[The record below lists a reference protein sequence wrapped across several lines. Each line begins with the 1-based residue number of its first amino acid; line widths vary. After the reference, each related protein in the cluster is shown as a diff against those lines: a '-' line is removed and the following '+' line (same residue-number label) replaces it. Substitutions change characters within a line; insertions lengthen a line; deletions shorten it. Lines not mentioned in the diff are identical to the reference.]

1 MRVIAVFVVYRYICR
16 YRTSA
21 KDNDNV
27 NDAILF
33 LMNKII
39 ENVKKSAGVEQQKE
53 NDTIVI
59 KPPSQANTSGGGC
72 CGGSSS
78 DSK

>member
-1 MRVIAVFVVYRYICR
+1 
-16 YRTSA
+16 
-21 KDNDNV
+21 V

-39 ENVKKSAGVEQQKE
+39 DNVKKNSGLEQQKE
-53 NDTIVI
+53 NDTVVI
-59 KPPSQANTSGGGC
+59 KPANQAPASSGGC
-72 CGGSSS
+72 CGGSG